1 MEKLFVKI
9 VNAVMSINAVLT
21 VLLLTLL
28 GLLTITHTLFN
39 EILPDTI
46 QGVERVVAT
55 WLLSC
60 GWEVSLL
67 LATVNS
73 HLLPKRITLLMAVC
87 SGFIV
92 LFFLHAFD
100 TNQDLLA
107 QRWFIGVLITL
118 INYLYT
124 HLFYSKLLETRA
136 REDLKAKVSTLETII
151 DERGIEL
158 TNKTQTLLDAEL
170 NLERLSKHV
179 IELEGYKEREMQRLT
194 CGYCG
199 KVMTSQP
206 HLVSHKGRCEMN
218 PRVGL
223 KQSIYEEVQ

>member
-1 MEKLFVKI
+1 MKTI

-124 HLFYSKLLETRA
+124 HLFYSKLLEARA
-136 REDLKAKVSTLETII
+136 REDLKAKVSNLEAIAS
-151 DERGIEL
+151 EKSIEL
-158 TNKTQTLLDAEL
+158 TNKTQELLDNKS
-170 NLERLSKHV
+170 NLEKLSKYV
-179 IELEGYKEREMQRLT
+179 IELEGYKEREIKRNS
-194 CGYCG
+194 CPYCG
-199 KVMTSQP
+199 KIMDSKP
-206 HLVSHKGRCEMN
+206 HLVSHKGRCDKN
-218 PRVGL
+218 PRAGL
-223 KQSIYEEVQ
+223 KQTIFEEAL